1 MTIMFYVIA
10 CFLKV
15 NAAGRCIIVSKK
27 KNFFKKRT
35 AGLRSERKAGV
46 TLKKERRPL
55 AEGKPLQRPYARRG
69 RAWTEGGHM
78 VGIRE

>member
-27 KNFFKKRT
+27 K
-35 AGLRSERKAGV
+35 L
-46 TLKKERRPL
+46 L
-55 AEGKPLQRPYARRG
+55 
-69 RAWTEGGHM
+69 
-78 VGIRE
+78 